1 MPVLHAGVGGPD
13 WFDWSVHWDTILFCV
28 VLLYGYYYA
37 VTKLRPRISDAGR
50 VKRSQIVLFS
60 LGVLALYI
68 GGGTA
73 IHDLGEEYL
82 FTAHTVQH
90 LLFALAAAP
99 LLLAGT
105 PTWLWEW
112 FVRPRVVM
120 AVARV
125 ITKPVVAFTLFNG
138 LLVFTHLPPV
148 LDLTLRVGAVHFVV
162 HVLFISFA
170 MIMWWPIL
178 SPLAQLPR
186 LVPPLQMGY
195 LFLQS
200 MLPAVIA
207 SFITFADTAVYSFYV
222 EAPEIWGISAVAD
235 QQVAGGLMK
244 LVGTTVL
251 WTFMVVVFFKWYAK
265 EQADAK
271 EPSREEVGDELQ
283 EMGLEQQ

>member
-1 MPVLHAGVGGPD
+1 MPVLHAGVGGPN
-13 WFDWSVHWDTILFCV
+13 WFDWSVHWDTILLCV

-112 FVRPRVVM
+112 FVRPRPVM

-125 ITKPVVAFTLFNG
+125 ITKPVVAFTLFNA
-138 LLVFTHLPPV
+138 LLVLIHLPPL
-148 LDLTLRVGAVHFVV
+148 LDLTLRIGAVHFVV
-162 HVLFISFA
+162 HVLFVSFA

-222 EAPEIWGISAVAD
+222 EAPEIWGISAVED